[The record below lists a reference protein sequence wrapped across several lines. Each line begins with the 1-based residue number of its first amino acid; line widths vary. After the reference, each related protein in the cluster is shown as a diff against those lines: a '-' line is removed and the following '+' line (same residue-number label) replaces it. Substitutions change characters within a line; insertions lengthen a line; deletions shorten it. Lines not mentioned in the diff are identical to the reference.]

1 MLKLKT
7 IITTFFLINRDFRR
21 LTTDVISS
29 CAFGIDAGCIS
40 DENSKFY
47 LSSKEVFDSFEES
60 PVRLKITFP
69 LCGEFIFPNN
79 NM

>member
-1 MLKLKT
+1 M
-7 IITTFFLINRDFRR
+7 
-21 LTTDVISS
+21 ISS

-47 LSSKEVFDSFEES
+47 LSSKEIFDSFEES
-60 PVRLKITFP
+60 PLRLKITFP
-69 LCGEFIFPNN
+69 LCGEFIFANN